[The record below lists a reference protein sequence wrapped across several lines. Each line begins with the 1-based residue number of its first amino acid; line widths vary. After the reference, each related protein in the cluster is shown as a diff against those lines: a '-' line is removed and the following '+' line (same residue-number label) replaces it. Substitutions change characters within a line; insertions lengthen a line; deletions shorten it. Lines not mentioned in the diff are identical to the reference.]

1 MEPAARHRRS
11 SRPGRTLTPRRNWLE
26 SAPAMANMAVM
37 KPSPLPFRAALGAAA
52 LFTLAGCNEDQ
63 SAEVKSLTEE
73 LELARDDYASLEQS
87 IERNEERLDKAQDQI
102 SELKAKLREAERN
115 FRDADR
121 ELQRYKRIE
130 EAALKAE
137 AEKPDEKE
145 LRAAA
150 RKKVGDFQER
160 VVTIAGDKGNGIGLL
175 VKSGDKNW
183 IYCGR
188 EVIEA
193 NTKLEIA
200 TKGSG
205 ALKRFGAFEVAARG
219 GLARLEV
226 LDEGVEGIEPQAGD
240 AEIERNTAL
249 LAFDAKGELIDG
261 RCYGEEA
268 NGTLQIDSR
277 IAACPAGTTV
287 FHGDTGMPLGLL
299 VARPPETPTLWP
311 DPHADERRSHEL
323 VRLDAGGEW
332 SAVPIGTFLKEARML
347 DAADDL
353 SRLVHAFAATDT
365 GPQGLTYGGLPGF
378 IQTEELLTQHNTNP
392 AVRSLRDLDAWLKEN
407 AERSSVA
414 DVNKKIRSVYA
425 QIETMHRRQSEELGS
440 ARFSPANSARAERSI
455 EWQKEAG
462 KDLARRLSALD

>member
-1 MEPAARHRRS
+1 
-11 SRPGRTLTPRRNWLE
+11 
-26 SAPAMANMAVM
+26 MAGM
-37 KPSPLPFRAALGAAA
+37 KPSNLPVRAAIGAAA
-52 LFTLAGCNEDQ
+52 LFTLASCNEDQ
-63 SAEVKSLTEE
+63 TAEVESLTEE
-73 LELARDDYASLEQS
+73 LQLVRDDYTHLEQT

-102 SELKAKLREAERN
+102 SELKAQLREAERN

-121 ELQRYKRIE
+121 ELQRYKRLE

-150 RKKVGDFQER
+150 RTKVGESQER
-160 VVTIAGDKGNGIGLL
+160 VVTITGDKGSGIGLL

-183 IYCGR
+183 IYCAR

-200 TKGSG
+200 TKSG
-205 ALKRFGAFEVAARG
+205 GPLKRFGAFEVAARG

-226 LDEGVEGIEPQAGD
+226 LDEGVEAIEPHSGGG
-240 AEIERNTAL
+240 EIERNTAL
-249 LAFDAKGELIDG
+249 LAFDEKGELIDG

-311 DPHADERRSHEL
+311 DPYANERRSHDL
-323 VRLDAGGEW
+323 TRVDTGTEW
-332 SAVPIGTFLKEARML
+332 SAVPIGTFLKEVRML

-378 IQTEELLTQHNTNP
+378 IQTEELLSQHKDNP
-392 AVRSLRDLDAWLKEN
+392 AVRSLRDLEAWLKAN
-407 AERSSVA
+407 AERASAA
-414 DVNKKIRSVYA
+414 DINKKVGSVYA
-425 QIETMHRRQSEELGS
+425 QIETMHRRQSEELQG
-440 ARFSPANSARAERSI
+440 ARFSPANAARAAKSI

-462 KDLARRLSALD
+462 KDLARRLDALD